1 MMTECLK
8 QKHNVAIAEKRVH
21 TALAT
26 WNLHNLELKEDH
38 QQQEQ

>member
-1 MMTECLK
+1 MTGYLR

-21 TALAT
+21 TTLAI
-26 WNLHNLELKEDH
+26 WNLQNLELKEDN